1 MQEYLNLVPS
11 QHRQRPRFMSTV
23 QAVLAPLQALEALL
37 EELRTA
43 FDLDTA
49 TGRQLDAVGVRVG
62 RTRYLHTPLQ
72 GVFFSWNEAGVGWGQ
87 GVWKGKY
94 DAENGLTT
102 LPDDI
107 YRTLLKAKVA
117 ANAWNGT
124 TPGAYEA
131 WEMAF
136 ADTGSMIVL
145 QDNQDMSMIVGIAGR
160 IMNPVF
166 EQLLLQQ
173 YVPLKPEGV
182 RIQWYAVTPDG
193 GPLFAWNCNSPAL
206 SGWADRSGNGG
217 RWPRVLRPQVL
228 Q

>member
-1 MQEYLNLVPS
+1 MEEYLNLVPS
-11 QHRQRPRFMSTV
+11 QHRQRPRFMATV
-23 QAVLAPLQALEALL
+23 QAVLAPLHTVEALL

-62 RTRYLHTPLQ
+62 RTRYLHTPLE
-72 GVFFSWNEAGVGWGQ
+72 GVFFSWNEEGVGWGQ

-102 LPDDI
+102 LPDDV

-131 WEMAF
+131 WEVAF

-206 SGWADRSGNGG
+206 SGWADSSGNGG
-217 RWPRVLRPQVL
+217 RWPRVLRPQA
-228 Q
+228 